1 MNRPQYSLFVLL
13 FLLFCQK
20 NALFAQ
26 QNTISGFVFDD
37 TRQPLEAASL
47 ALIALPDS
55 TLHAVVLTDSTGG
68 FAWKNVPSGR
78 FRLLVN
84 YIGYTPFDTSFTVR
98 SNQQFHLN
106 NIVLASTTF
115 GLNEVEIKAKA
126 TPIIVRNDTIYFNA
140 SSFET
145 EKNAAVIELL
155 RALPGLEID
164 DEGNI
169 KAQGKAVLNILV
181 DGKPFFNGDQ
191 NTTTRVL
198 PADAIQT
205 VEVYNQTSREAD
217 FSGMK
222 DGENEK
228 TINLVLKEDRKKG
241 WFGSLGGSAGG
252 SRINEQRHAMQFNA
266 NRFAP
271 KYQLALTSNL
281 SNLAPGFGSAGFQRS
296 QSANADLGLHR
307 KNDNTTYYNYSFN
320 GLSQQQRNE
329 VSRQVMANG
338 GGFTNREN
346 SASDGN
352 NYGHSLSFS
361 STHNRDTT
369 RVLSLNMNAN
379 TNITRQSDWDTTST
393 RSNAGTLINS
403 GYRQK
408 NDDGENNSLNCNL
421 SWGQRLR
428 TRKNIN
434 FMVSPSFNRGN
445 STQNGRLDAVNSF
458 VEKDSTTLVVDTIRQ
473 RNYNNDLTNAFDVSA
488 QFTAELS
495 QKLTFQL
502 NYDNNTQWQTS
513 SIAIFDQ
520 LERSELRNDS
530 LSSNYSS
537 RVGTQQWT
545 ANAQWEA
552 EKWSLALITG
562 LQRSTLSSR
571 NTNPLL
577 LPVQQQY
584 LNAIAGVS
592 ADYNFSESKRINL
605 YYWTD
610 ASQPGEDQLQPVP
623 DRSDPLNVRY
633 GNPDLRPEQSHALSV
648 GFNHYHPK
656 KLYNFSLNAEVG
668 YVQHK
673 IMEVISIDERFVRHY
688 RPENTPGAV
697 SGSLSLNYGK
707 PIRVTKGSYSISAG
721 VQTSKGEIFLNDR
734 LNTSVES
741 GANTAVFL
749 QYKLVKWLN
758 VRLSARYA
766 LNKVEYSV
774 DKNLEQQY
782 SSQQYGLN
790 TTLRLPKKWVVQS
803 NFNLSVNRGL
813 SAGFNRTIP
822 IWNLEASRSFL
833 KNDALTLTVSAN
845 DLLNKNIGL
854 QRSVSLNTIEDR
866 KTNALSRYFL
876 VSAQYMLRQI

>member
-1 MNRPQYSLFVLL
+1 MICLRYTLL
-13 FLLFCQK
+13 GAFFLLFYHK
-20 NALFAQ
+20 NAVFAQ
-26 QNTISGFVFDD
+26 QNTVNGFVLDD
-37 TRQPLEAASL
+37 ARQPLEAASL
-47 ALIALPDS
+47 ALISLPDS
-55 TLHAVVLTDSTGG
+55 TLNSVILTDSSGAFG
-68 FAWKNVPSGR
+68 WKNVPPGR
-78 FRLLVN
+78 YLLLAN
-84 YIGYTPFDTSFTVR
+84 YIGYAPFDTSFSVLK
-98 SNQQFHLN
+98 NQKISFDNLTL
-106 NIVLASTTF
+106 VPKAF
-115 GLNEVEIKAKA
+115 GLGEVEIRAKA
-126 TPIIVRNDTIYFNA
+126 TPIIFRNDTIYFNA

-205 VEVYNQTSREAD
+205 IEVYNQTNREAD

-222 DGENEK
+222 DGEKEK

-241 WFGSLGGSAGG
+241 WFGSLGASAGG
-252 SRINEQRHAMQFNA
+252 SRINEQRHAFQFNA

-281 SNLAPGFGSAGFQRS
+281 SNLAPGFGSAGFQRA
-296 QSANADLGLHR
+296 QSASADLGLHR
-307 KNDNTTYYNYSFN
+307 KDDNTTYYNYSFN

-329 VSRQVMANG
+329 VSRQVIANG

-346 SASDGN
+346 NASDGN
-352 NYGHSLSFS
+352 NYGHALSFS
-361 STHNRDTT
+361 STHNRDTS
-369 RVLSLNMNAN
+369 RILSLNMNVN
-379 TNITRQSDWDTTST
+379 TNVTRQADWDTTTT

-403 GYRQK
+403 GFRQK
-408 NDDGENNSLNCNL
+408 NDAGENNAVNLNMN
-421 SWGQRLR
+421 WGQRLK

-445 STQNGRLDAVNSF
+445 NTQNGRLDAVNSF
-458 VEKDSTTLVVDTIRQ
+458 VESDSTRFTVDTIRQ
-473 RNYNNDLTNAFDVSA
+473 RNYNNDLTNALDLSA
-488 QFTAELS
+488 EVTAELTK
-495 QKLTFQL
+495 KLTVQL
-502 NYDNNTQWQTS
+502 NYDNNVQWQTS

-520 LERSELRNDS
+520 LERTELRNDS
-530 LSSNYSS
+530 LSSDYSS

-545 ANAQWEA
+545 AHAQWEA
-552 EKWSLALITG
+552 EKWSLGLITG
-562 LQRSTLSSR
+562 LQRSSLSSR

-584 LNAIAGVS
+584 LNVIGGVT
-592 ADYNFSESKRINL
+592 ADYRLSESKSTSL

-633 GNPDLRPEQSHALSV
+633 GNPDLRPEQSHVFSW
-648 GFNHYHPK
+648 GINHYHPK
-656 KLYNFSLNAEVG
+656 KLYSFSLNTEVG
-668 YVQHK
+668 FTQYK

-688 RPENTPGAV
+688 RPENTPGSV

-721 VQTSKGEIFLNDR
+721 VQTGKGEIFLNDR

-741 GANTAVFL
+741 SANTALFL
-749 QYKLVKWLN
+749 QYKLLKWFN
-758 VRLSARYA
+758 VRISARYA
-766 LNKVEYSV
+766 LNKVEYSI

-782 SSQQYGLN
+782 SSQQYGLS

-822 IWNLEASRSFL
+822 IWNLEASRNFL

-845 DLLNKNIGL
+845 DVLNKNIGL

-876 VSAQYMLRQI
+876 VSAQYMLRQM